1 MGDSKIAQ
9 DEGWDHVFHTFPQH
23 GGKRKG
29 AGRKPSPYIS
39 KRVVLHFES
48 EDEYR
53 LFVESTTPRQ
63 RVETV
68 MAHVVANDA
77 T

>member
-1 MGDSKIAQ
+1 M
-9 DEGWDHVFHTFPQH
+9 TNRH
-23 GGKRKG
+23 GGKRQG

-48 EDEYR
+48 EEEHQMIRDI
-53 LFVESTTPRQ
+53 TNPRE
-63 RVETV
+63 RVEFIIKQL
-68 MAHVVANDA
+68 AREVVNSFGDDA